1 MLTPIPLRNS
11 NEPHSSL
18 LASATMTHTISFDE
32 FVEAFIAALVDRG
45 VISLD
50 PNAESTNLGIG
61 RIFEFLST
69 HVAKVQDPQEQL
81 WFTRLRNS
89 LAPSNIGTYDYFL
102 AALRS
107 CQLGF
112 ASSPNP
118 RYSEISF
125 RVSKPQAERFL
136 AKQETLLRNT
146 AICAANA
153 FLGRQIEVATEINL
167 GRVGNHVGRTTEELA
182 A

>member
-1 MLTPIPLRNS
+1 MTTT
-11 NEPHSSL
+11 
-18 LASATMTHTISFDE
+18 ATFDE
-32 FVEAFIAALVDRG
+32 FAEAFIAALVDKG
-45 VISLD
+45 VVVLD

-61 RIFEFLST
+61 RIYDLLSQRALQA
-69 HVAKVQDPQEQL
+69 HHANEQR
-81 WFTRLRNS
+81 WFIRIMNS

-125 RVSKPQAERFL
+125 RVSKPQAEHFL
-136 AKQETLLRNT
+136 AKLDKLLRDT
-146 AICAANA
+146 ADSAADA
-153 FLGRQIEVATEINL
+153 FLGKQEDGGLEPL
-167 GRVGNHVGRTTEELA
+167 SGREENHVGRGHSGFA